1 MREFIAFPLED
12 TAEREREDPLE
23 DSMAIT
29 IIYERN
35 SSFVSV

>member
-23 DSMAIT
+23 DSSGNYDHLRT
-29 IIYERN
+29 
-35 SSFVSV
+35 